1 MLNLAI
7 LMILLIGF
15 LIGLKRGFILQ
26 VIHLTGFI
34 IAFIV
39 AYMYYDDL
47 APKLTLWIPYPNF
60 GNDSAFQI
68 LLDNG
73 NLEVAYYRA
82 ISFVGIFFAAKIAL
96 QIIGSM
102 LDFVANLPIL
112 KTLNIW
118 AGGLLGFVEVYLILF
133 IVLYISALLPIDTV
147 QSALG
152 DSGLAK
158 MMVEHTP
165 YFSSEIKEI
174 WIDYIAS

>member
-1 MLNLAI
+1 MLDLAI
-7 LMILLIGF
+7 IIIFVFGF

-26 VIHLTGFI
+26 LIHFVGFI

-39 AYMYYDDL
+39 AHMYYDKL
-47 APKLTLWIPYPNF
+47 APKLTLWIPYPSF
-60 GNDSAFQI
+60 STDSTFQL

-73 NLEVAYYRA
+73 NLEQAYYNA
-82 ISFVGIFFAAKIAL
+82 IAFVGIFFATKIAL

-118 AGGLLGFVEVYLILF
+118 AGGFLGFIEVYLLLF
-133 IVLYISALLPIDTV
+133 IILYIVALLPLGVV

-158 MMVEHTP
+158 LIVEHTP
-165 YFSSEIKEI
+165 YFSGQIKEL
-174 WIDYIAS
+174 WINYMAS